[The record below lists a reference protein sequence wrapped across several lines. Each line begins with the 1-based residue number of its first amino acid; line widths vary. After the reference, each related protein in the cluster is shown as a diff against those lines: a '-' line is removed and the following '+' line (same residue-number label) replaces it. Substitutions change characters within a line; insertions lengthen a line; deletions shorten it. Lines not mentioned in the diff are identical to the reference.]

1 MSSTLPHEAAL
12 ADLVERVRAADPAD
26 VQRLILFGSVA
37 RAAHDATSD
46 LDLLVVVA
54 ETADR
59 AAVEERIRDLAYDVM
74 LDHGVAISIHG
85 VSEATLAQR
94 EDHPFFARVRAE
106 GRTISG

>member
-12 ADLVERVRAADPAD
+12 ADLAERVRAADPAD
-26 VQRLILFGSVA
+26 VQRVVVFGSVA
-37 RAAHDATSD
+37 RADHDSTSD

-74 LDHGVAISIHG
+74 LEHGVAISIHG
-85 VSEATLAQR
+85 VSETTLAQR
-94 EDHPFFARVRAE
+94 GDHPFFARVREE
-106 GRTISG
+106 GETIYG